1 MACAPTPLADLKQA
15 NKSSGRRGAM
25 RFDHAQKKKV
35 VKRIHASEPPAPA
48 VTIRAIVG
56 VARKRA
62 TCRQRMRSP
71 LSGAD
76 GRRRIWCATHCRD
89 A

>member
-15 NKSSGRRGAM
+15 NKSSGRRGAI
-25 RFDHAQKKKV
+25 RFDHAQKKSFETHTC
-35 VKRIHASEPPAPA
+35 KRTPAPA

-71 LSGAD
+71 LSGAV